1 MRMARRDGNQPL
13 AAVVPGRALQ
23 EWGMGS
29 RSGSMRGNRSIGG
42 AGRREWWRV
51 WMTVGLGLGLAGRL
65 QAVVVFGSGDPD
77 RNTEAPTGRLTDSG
91 WQWTGR
97 FGAFCGVPV
106 GPSSFI
112 TARHIGGA
120 VGDRFELGGRS
131 YRAVGFENDPESD
144 LRVWHV
150 VGGFG
155 ERAPLATAEVEVG
168 EGVVMLGRGGRRGEA
183 VLVDRGAGPVVAGWR
198 WGELDGRLRWG
209 TNRVGR
215 LVEGATVGL
224 WGPLV
229 GCRFDGLAGA
239 DEGSLTVGDS
249 GGPMFRQRA
258 GEWEL
263 VAVHYAVDSAFSLTA
278 DGPGGSGAFFDF
290 RGLYRP
296 AEGGGWQLE
305 DPNSPNPI
313 PAEFFSTRIF
323 PRRAWVEAAVDR
335 APAGAVLES
344 AGRLDGVFAAVGLA
358 SHDPVAREFRVV
370 RGEGMEFFRVT
381 GPAGIR
387 VTGVGEEEGWFW
399 IRYE

>member
-1 MRMARRDGNQPL
+1 
-13 AAVVPGRALQ
+13 
-23 EWGMGS
+23 
-29 RSGSMRGNRSIGG
+29 
-42 AGRREWWRV
+42 
-51 WMTVGLGLGLAGRL
+51 MTVGLGLGLAGRL
-65 QAVVVFGSGDPD
+65 GAIVVFGSGDPD
-77 RNTEAPTGRLTDSG
+77 RNTEPPTGWLTDSG

-112 TARHIGGA
+112 TARHIGGT

-131 YRAVGFENDPESD
+131 YRTVGFENDPESD
-144 LRVWHV
+144 LRLWHV

-155 ERAPLATAEVEVG
+155 EQAGLATVEVAVG
-168 EGVVMLGRGGRRGEA
+168 EGVVMLGSGGRRGEA
-183 VLVDRGAGPVVAGWR
+183 VMVDRGAGPVLAGWR

-209 TNRVGR
+209 TNRVWR
-215 LVEGATVGL
+215 LVDGATVGL

-239 DEGSLTVGDS
+239 DEGCLTVGDS

-263 VAVHYAVDSAFSLTA
+263 VALHYAVDSAFSLTA
-278 DGPGGSGAFFDF
+278 DGPGGSGAFIDF

-296 AEGGGWQLE
+296 SAGGGWQLQ
-305 DPNSPNPI
+305 SSSSPI
-313 PAEFFSTRIF
+313 PVPAVFYSTRIF
-323 PRRAWVEAAVDR
+323 PRRTWVEAAVAR

-344 AGRLDGVFAAVGLA
+344 AEQLDGVFTVVTRMV
-358 SHDPVAREFRVV
+358 HDPVAREFRVMQ
-370 RGEGMEFFRVT
+370 GEGMEFFRVT
-381 GPAGIR
+381 GPDGIQ